1 MITELLNISS
11 DSTVAA
17 TAPESLRCYQIRAR
31 VNECTPT
38 ADADKEGTD
47 GADADGGNA
56 LYTLQSIILTQCLTR
71 VEYLHKDVLSN
82 SRVAFRDMGVK
93 IS

>member
-17 TAPESLRCYQIRAR
+17 AESLRCYQIRAR

-71 VEYLHKDVLSN
+71 VEYLHEYVIPL
-82 SRVAFRDMGVK
+82 RV
-93 IS
+93 